1 MQNIEKILKKARTA
15 AINLNRLQEF
25 EGHISRIL
33 AAIRTND
40 LEGFR
45 RAELALLSAGF
56 GIGVSKDLAWS
67 LHRACNTS
75 TYDLRMAMAA

>member
-1 MQNIEKILKKARTA
+1 MQNVEEVLKKARTA
-15 AINLNRLQEF
+15 ASNLNRLQEF

-33 AAIRTND
+33 AAVNTND
-40 LEGFR
+40 LQGFR

-67 LHRACNTS
+67 LYRAYTS
-75 TYDLRMAMAA
+75 TYDLRMAA